1 MMQYYVRYNTVTGE
15 ITGRGGPVENLA
27 SQENAANNISAV
39 EYPLNDKRLP
49 ELRQNYH
56 VVGGEVVLKSTPE
69 RAAAEAEITFKNFRA
84 VVHQERKKR
93 IAQGTSVTLAG
104 YGTQVALQGRDS
116 DRANI
121 SDLAQLAQMRIGA
134 GDYTTTTVFR
144 DRNNVDH
151 SLNPAQ
157 IIDLYI
163 QAAAFFQA
171 VMQAS
176 WTLKEMDPV
185 ITDPTQDSH
194 WPQI

>member
-1 MMQYYVRYNTVTGE
+1 MMKYYVRYNNVTSE
-15 ITGRGGPVENLA
+15 ITGRGGPVESLT

-56 VVGGEVVLKSTPE
+56 VVGGEVVLKSVPD
-69 RAAAEAEITFKNFRA
+69 RAAAEAEIISKNFRA

-104 YGTQVALQGRDS
+104 YGTPVALQGRDS

-121 SDLAQLAQMRIGA
+121 SDLAQLAQMRISA

-157 IIDLYI
+157 ITDLYI

-185 ITDPTQDSH
+185 ITDPTQESH